1 MELPVY
7 PPFSILHPQR
17 KYYMQSKQII
27 YSRWDV
33 VVVPYPL
40 TNDSMGGRRRPA
52 LVVNTTDLPRD
63 YNLYWLLMITAATHA
78 PQNADVRIDDFEAAG
93 LSAPALIRTTK
104 IITVSAHQI
113 LRRIGTLAPGDTMRA
128 TLELS
133 RFIG

>member
-1 MELPVY
+1 MT
-7 PPFSILHPQR
+7 PP
-17 KYYMQSKQII
+17 KQEQI
-27 YSRWDV
+27 YNRWDV

-52 LVVNTTDLPRD
+52 LVVSSSDLPRD
-63 YNLYWLLMITAATHA
+63 YGLYWLLMITSAQHAAT
-78 PQNADVRIDDFEAAG
+78 NADVKIDDFETAG
-93 LSAPALIRTTK
+93 LPAVALIRTTK

-113 LRRIGTLAPGDTMRA
+113 LRKIGTLAPGDQMRA

>member
-1 MELPVY
+1 MKKPTE
-7 PPFSILHPQR
+7 
-17 KYYMQSKQII
+17 M

-52 LVVNTTDLPRD
+52 LVVCRDDLPRD
-63 YNLYWLLMITAATHA
+63 YGLYWLLMITAPTHA
-78 PQNADVRIDDFEAAG
+78 QQTADVLIEDFEQAG

-113 LRRIGTLAPGDTMRA
+113 LRKIGALGSGDQMRA

>member
-1 MELPVY
+1 MQKPLP
-7 PPFSILHPQR
+7 
-17 KYYMQSKQII
+17 I
-27 YSRWDV
+27 YNRWDV

-63 YNLYWLLMITAATHA
+63 YNLYWLLMITSAAQAHM
-78 PQNADVRIDDFEAAG
+78 NADVKIEDFESAG
-93 LSAPALIRTTK
+93 LSATAVIRTTK

-113 LRRIGTLAPGDTMRA
+113 LRRIGTLAPGDQMRA

-133 RFIG
+133 RFVG